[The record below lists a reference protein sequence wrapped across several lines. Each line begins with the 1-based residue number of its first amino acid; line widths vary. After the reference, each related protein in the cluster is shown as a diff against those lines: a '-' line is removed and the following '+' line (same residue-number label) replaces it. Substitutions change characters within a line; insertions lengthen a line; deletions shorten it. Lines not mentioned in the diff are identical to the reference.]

1 MDLLAALCP
10 TISVCFDFK
19 IGTFLNA
26 SRNLLFGVVLG
37 VLYVHKSQLSGR
49 FQNRTKPGNLVKIV
63 RFANRTKPNFV
74 LIEFVLSGDLLYQ
87 NFL

>member
-1 MDLLAALCP
+1 MKVYGPFGRDLP
-10 TISVCFDFK
+10 NVCFDFK

-26 SRNLLFGVVLG
+26 SRNLLFR
-37 VLYVHKSQLSGR
+37 VLYVRKSQLSGR

-74 LIEFVLSGDLLYQ
+74 LIEIVLSWDLL
-87 NFL
+87 